1 MRLAAVKAW
10 AIAVEAAVEAWAVA
24 VEAPVFE

>member
-10 AIAVEAAVEAWAVA
+10 AIAVEAAVEAWAIA